1 MRQKSAGLEEAG
13 VYKETSHVVNIDV
26 TDNMGVT
33 SLTVYKDD
41 QEIESYD
48 AEALE
53 SAGGVESI
61 TLDESEKRQTIKLVA
76 EDVAGNVETV
86 VYGNVL
92 VSTKEEQKA
101 ETVEEEKT
109 EDEGTDP
116 EVLGATRPVNVAVY
130 IVLALGIVAAGAGAG
145 YAVYRKKGTSS
156 EK

>member
-1 MRQKSAGLEEAG
+1 
-13 VYKETSHVVNIDV
+13 
-26 TDNMGVT
+26 MGVT

-86 VYGNVL
+86 VYGNIL
-92 VSTKEEQKA
+92 VSTKEEVA
-101 ETVEEEKT
+101 PPVTEEVANG
-109 EDEGTDP
+109 EGDLP
-116 EVLGATRPVNVAVY
+116 EIRGATRPLNVAVY

-145 YAVYRKKGTSS
+145 VLVYRKKTSNS